1 MKEYG
6 QRTTVVLG
14 YMLPPKIWVPII
26 LQRLQEVV
34 SHAHVQGKFPEIL
47 SDKTMDDKL
56 IYSSEKIDV

>member
-34 SHAHVQGKFPEIL
+34 SHAHVQGKVTGNL
-47 SDKTMDDKL
+47 GDKTMDDKM
-56 IYSSEKIDV
+56 IYSSEKIGV